1 MEKRK
6 YEDNRFHK
14 ARFEIAK
21 IDEPIDIA
29 AAEYANKMGWDWT
42 EGGDACAEYDEFMAY
57 CFELQGKV
65 NATQNP
71 VKDYFFGE

>member
-14 ARFEIAK
+14 ARHEIAK
-21 IDEPIDIA
+21 INEPIDIA

-42 EGGDACAEYDEFMAY
+42 DGGEACAEYDEFMTHCA
-57 CFELQGKV
+57 ELQKKTT
-65 NATQNP
+65 ATQNF
-71 VKDYFFGE
+71 VAMYFFGE